1 MAEIYTSGVWTVKAG
16 EEDEFVEAWKDLVA
30 LGAEMPGSET
40 FRLLRDLERPN
51 RFLSFAPWE
60 SFDAQQAWRE
70 HPEFS
75 KRIERARA
83 HCDDFQTTTYELAAE
98 VS

>member
-1 MAEIYTSGVWTVKAG
+1 
-16 EEDEFVEAWKDLVA
+16 
-30 LGAEMPGSET
+30 
-40 FRLLRDLERPN
+40 LRDLERPN

-83 HCDDFQTTTYELAAE
+83 HCEDFQTTTYELAAD